1 MELPHPGIK
10 PMNNENWASKNYSL
24 ADAYISEHEEKT
36 QTRAVIDCGKGVHV
50 VLPKGLP
57 ALKIRFHGLF
67 MIAPL
72 PLLMACVLFLPL
84 SGFLGEWEINGTTL
98 GISVLCLLML
108 AGLMRVILVMLNNR
122 DMFPRA
128 YFVTLGPEGLAMHF
142 SRIHFPTVHPK
153 ACIAWKDVESVQRT
167 SGFFLPALLLGRPTV
182 PVLQITSR
190 HGPVVN
196 IPMLLSPS
204 NLKEEFTRAEALIQQ
219 HLPG

>member
-1 MELPHPGIK
+1 MD
-10 PMNNENWASKNYSL
+10 NENWTSKNYDHAEVYL
-24 ADAYISEHEEKT
+24 GEHEEET
-36 QTRAVIDCGKGVHV
+36 RTRAVIDCGKGIHA

-84 SGFLGEWEINGTTL
+84 SGFLGEWEVNGTTL
-98 GISVLCLLML
+98 GISLMCLLML

-122 DMFPRA
+122 DMFPRS

-142 SRIHFPTVHPK
+142 SHIHFPAANPK

-167 SGFFLPALLLGRPTV
+167 STFFLPALLLGRPTV
-182 PVLQITSR
+182 PALQITSR
-190 HGPVVN
+190 RGPVVN
-196 IPMLLSPS
+196 IPVLLSPS
-204 NLKEEFTRAEALIQQ
+204 TLGKEFTQAEALIQQ
-219 HLPG
+219 HL